1 MLLRTATPADWVHVR
16 SSGMGLGWRAPASQ
30 GSANSK
36 CDAHCFKQSDR
47 QWRDHSRRTLEIDWA
62 IFVKQEFAQ
71 AGKGPMARHFSR
83 IQDDA
88 FEERM
93 PFLETLM
100 IEIVSYLFPEA
111 DQHGGVIQDEV
122 ASLSAATPA
131 SRNLSGL
138 RRSAISSSCSS
149 AQVTTIC
156 TALE

>member
-1 MLLRTATPADWVHVR
+1 MYDRAAWDWAGERQHLKARQIPSVMPTALNNQIVNGETTLDEH
-16 SSGMGLGWRAPASQ
+16 
-30 GSANSK
+30 
-36 CDAHCFKQSDR
+36 
-47 QWRDHSRRTLEIDWA
+47 LEIDWA